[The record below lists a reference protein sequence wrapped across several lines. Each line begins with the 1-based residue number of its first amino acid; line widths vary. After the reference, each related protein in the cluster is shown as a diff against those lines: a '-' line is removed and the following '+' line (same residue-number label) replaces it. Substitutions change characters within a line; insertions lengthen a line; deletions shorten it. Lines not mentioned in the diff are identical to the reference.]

1 MNDTSLHQA
10 KTNSEIVN
18 HYSDRD
24 RADQILQQ
32 ARRLLKNDETLTT
45 THLAPFDQMHI
56 GRETATERFFT
67 GMSLR
72 GGMHI
77 LDIGSGLGGPAR
89 HLADTQDVH
98 ITGIDLTPA
107 LCQAAEKLTEAA
119 GLDNKIDFRIANAC
133 DMPFDDACFD
143 ASYTIHVA
151 MNIATRADLYRE
163 IARTLKPNGIF
174 ALYDIMLCHEDKQP
188 RFPMP
193 WADTAQTSH
202 LLTEQQTIAF
212 LQENG
217 FTITARQ
224 SYHDDGLQQVRRMRE
239 KAAENEIPHPDKF
252 INLETALRDDICTPV
267 MIYAQKA

>member
-1 MNDTSLHQA
+1 MNDTGLHPTG
-10 KTNSEIVN
+10 TNNKIVD

-24 RADQILQQ
+24 RADKILQQ
-32 ARRLLKNDETLTT
+32 ARRFLKDDETLTAA
-45 THLAPFDQMHI
+45 HLAPFDQMHI

-67 GMSLR
+67 DMALRDGMR
-72 GGMHI
+72 V

-89 HLADTQDVH
+89 YLAETQDVH

-107 LCQAAEKLTEAA
+107 LCQDAEKLTEAA
-119 GLDNKIDFRIANAC
+119 GLDSKIDFHIANAC

-143 ASYTIHVA
+143 AAYTIHVA
-151 MNIATRADLYRE
+151 MNIAARADFYRE
-163 IARTLKPNGIF
+163 IARTLKPKGLF

-202 LLTEQQTIAF
+202 LLTEQQTIA
-212 LQENG
+212 LLKENG

-239 KAAENEIPHPDKF
+239 KAAEKDISHPDKF
-252 INLETALRDDICTPV
+252 TNLETALRDDICTPI